1 MRDNLFVQACAV
13 YLILMNG
20 TLFLL
25 MAMDKRRAVRGSR
38 RVPEKRLFGFA
49 WLGGAAGGWA
59 AMRLM
64 RHKTKH
70 RSFAFGFPALT
81 ILQVAIAGC
90 VYYWNM
96 P

>member
-1 MRDNLFVQACAV
+1 MPDNLLVQACAV
-13 YLILMNG
+13 YLLLMNG

-38 RVPEKRLFGFA
+38 RVPERRLFGFA

-59 AMRLM
+59 AMRLL

-70 RSFAFGFPALT
+70 RTFAFGLPALT
-81 ILQVAIAGC
+81 VLQAAIAGWLF
-90 VYYWNM
+90 YWNM
-96 P
+96 L